1 MPCPAL
7 LCRPP
12 KFRTARQFD
21 YSRPSSSS
29 RSNATSIAQLFRLC
43 PWRSRSN
50 MATIFVA
57 PRESNSSLL
66 AASWP
71 GWQARLDKAHPGRQA
86 LTRAERLFHPR
97 QPELFCAAELFFSH
111 FSGGGVSHFSGGG
124 VMVKRPGKTRASDAW
139 GTESTPVR
147 TERIQFKVSP
157 DEITAIDEF
166 RFQTRMPNRA
176 TAIRELLRRGLG
188 APKTERG

>member
-1 MPCPAL
+1 
-7 LCRPP
+7 
-12 KFRTARQFD
+12 
-21 YSRPSSSS
+21 
-29 RSNATSIAQLFRLC
+29 
-43 PWRSRSN
+43 

-86 LTRAERLFHPR
+86 LTQTLEQHATNVGAAATISSR

-111 FSGGGVSHFSGGG
+111 FSGGGV
-124 VMVKRPGKTRASDAW
+124 MAKRPGKTRASDA
-139 GTESTPVR
+139 STPER
-147 TERIQFKVSP
+147 TERIQFKVST
-157 DEITAIDEF
+157 DEIAAIDEF